1 MVSDDSSK
9 SGKKIVHRKK
19 KLFLFH
25 LNTLHSYRAFR
36 TFQTESNKLFYTFFS
51 RILFFISVQTRA
63 EIVNVYVGKVSD
75 SIVYNVFSFRAICV
89 LWSNMKCREW
99 MSVDINETNAH
110 SFCLE
115 ARFNAANMHEYRKI
129 NEYNIKCV
137 YLKTKSRECNFS
149 RWTTGDRGDAEQWT
163 HQTHT
168 STHMI
173 RASGKWLRREELCY
187 VWLTKNYGGT
197 MKCPG
202 FWYAES
208 WAGANRA
215 EHRNWIC
222 GLCVCREQLF
232 QANFGISCICI
243 ATVAE
248 HPND

>member
-1 MVSDDSSK
+1 MIHQKV
-9 SGKKIVHRKK
+9 KKKLFIEK

-25 LNTLHSYRAFR
+25 FNTLLSYRAFR

-168 STHMI
+168 HKHTYDQSERKMI
-173 RASGKWLRREELCY
+173 EAWGIVLCVINEKLWWNNEMPGILICGELSRSEPRRASQLDLW
-187 VWLTKNYGGT
+187 
-197 MKCPG
+197 
-202 FWYAES
+202 S
-208 WAGANRA
+208 
-215 EHRNWIC
+215 
-222 GLCVCREQLF
+222 LCVGRVCSFLK
-232 QANFGISCICI
+232 ANFGISCICI